1 MKVEDFLEK
10 KVSKRVQV
18 KLLLVS
24 ALFWATVASGVMVMS
39 LTLPKIALFYNIDQ
53 TKTSLIASFTFL
65 GMLIGATFFGNVS
78 DYFGRK
84 PLIAITL
91 VLTAVFTA
99 LTGIRMDFNLLLL
112 VRFLAGM
119 GMGGLLPVVNA
130 YLAEF
135 SPKSI
140 RGRNLVLLEASW
152 AIGSIIIGLF
162 AVTVGKT
169 NWQLDYYVFIFS
181 LVFLFTLFS
190 IPESV
195 KFLLKK
201 KRFGEL
207 NKNLEK
213 IGIKEIEELEVEEEK
228 AFRVPLANL
237 FKKGYAGKTLMV
249 WYMWFAISFAYY
261 GFFSWLPKVI
271 SKLINTNLTT
281 STLYVFTLLVM
292 QLPGYLIAAYLI
304 EKVGRRLTLVLS
316 FLLTGVMAYFF
327 ARSSSNTTLLVNGS
341 LMTIFCMSAWGVVY
355 AYTPELFPTEFR
367 ASANGSAGSF
377 ARLAGIVAPLY
388 ISLLFNKNLIFAIT
402 FLGII
407 LLIASIWVLLGGVE
421 TKAKEIG

>member
-1 MKVEDFLEK
+1 MQVEDFLEK
-10 KVSKRVQV
+10 KVSKGVQV

-39 LTLPKIALFYNIDQ
+39 LTLPKIALYYNIDQ

-65 GMLIGATFFGNVS
+65 GMLIGATLFGNVS

-99 LTGIRMDFNLLLL
+99 LTGIRMNFNLLLL

-119 GMGGLLPVVNA
+119 GMGGLLPVVNS

-152 AIGSIIIGLF
+152 AIGSIIIGVF

-190 IPESV
+190 IPESI

-201 KRFGEL
+201 KRFDEL
-207 NKNLEK
+207 NKNL
-213 IGIKEIEELEVEEEK
+213 
-228 AFRVPLANL
+228 
-237 FKKGYAGKTLMV
+237 
-249 WYMWFAISFAYY
+249 
-261 GFFSWLPKVI
+261 
-271 SKLINTNLTT
+271 
-281 STLYVFTLLVM
+281 
-292 QLPGYLIAAYLI
+292 
-304 EKVGRRLTLVLS
+304 
-316 FLLTGVMAYFF
+316 
-327 ARSSSNTTLLVNGS
+327 
-341 LMTIFCMSAWGVVY
+341 
-355 AYTPELFPTEFR
+355 
-367 ASANGSAGSF
+367 
-377 ARLAGIVAPLY
+377 
-388 ISLLFNKNLIFAIT
+388 
-402 FLGII
+402 
-407 LLIASIWVLLGGVE
+407 
-421 TKAKEIG
+421 